1 MKKSIGANTILYP
14 APVLVIGSYDNQ
26 GRANA
31 ATAAW
36 GGICNSEPPSV
47 MVALRESRYSFDSI
61 QFRKAFTV
69 NIPSEKYV
77 AEADYFGMVSGREVD
92 KFAATGLGY
101 DRAETVD
108 APFVSE
114 FPLVLE
120 CRLSKSIDLG
130 SHYELIGEILDIK
143 VDEDMLGEKGLP
155 DPELIR
161 PLIFA
166 PVFRKYYGI
175 GNYLGDGFSLG
186 RRFIE
191 TKK

>member
-1 MKKSIGANTILYP
+1 MKRSLGAKTILYP
-14 APVLVIGSYDNQ
+14 APVLVIGSYDKE

-36 GGICNSEPPSV
+36 GGICNSEPPSL
-47 MVALRESRYSFDSI
+47 MVALRESRYSFESI
-61 QFRKAFTV
+61 QFRKGFTV
-69 NIPSEKYV
+69 NVPSETHI
-77 AEADYFGMVSGREVD
+77 AEADYFGMVSGRKVD

-101 DRAETVD
+101 ERAENVD
-108 APFVSE
+108 APFIRE

-120 CRLSKSIDLG
+120 CRLSRSIDLG
-130 SHYELIGEILDIK
+130 SHYELIGEIMDIK
-143 VDEDMLGEKGLP
+143 VDEDMLGERGLP
-155 DPELIR
+155 DPELMR

-175 GNYLGDGFSLG
+175 GNYLGEGFSSG

-191 TKK
+191 THE